1 MSNVKPHLCLNIFAE
16 YLLSTNF
23 VDVHETPT
31 VTECSGNSAHSSEA
45 TAAYEVSTDIDTE
58 FDTSDDE
65 PVAKYR
71 NRGKSNSKK
80 TAKDNTDAEPSRG
93 HGRPRG
99 KAQPRKQ
106 FQTAGFNKTQR
117 NVRQDRVD
125 EECVRLGIVYRRW
138 KPINPD
144 QQSHPS
150 IMLYDD
156 DTVVPEE
163 QKVPDWCIL
172 CP

>member
-1 MSNVKPHLCLNIFAE
+1 MKPHLCLNIFAE

-31 VTECSGNSAHSSEA
+31 VTERSVNSAHSSEA

-93 HGRPRG
+93 RG
-99 KAQPRKQ
+99 
-106 FQTAGFNKTQR
+106 
-117 NVRQDRVD
+117 
-125 EECVRLGIVYRRW
+125 
-138 KPINPD
+138 
-144 QQSHPS
+144 
-150 IMLYDD
+150 
-156 DTVVPEE
+156 
-163 QKVPDWCIL
+163 
-172 CP
+172 